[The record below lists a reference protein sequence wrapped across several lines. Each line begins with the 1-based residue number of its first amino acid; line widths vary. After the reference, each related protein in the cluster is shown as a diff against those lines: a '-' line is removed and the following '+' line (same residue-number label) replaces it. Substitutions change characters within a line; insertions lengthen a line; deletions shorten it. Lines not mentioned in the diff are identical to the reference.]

1 MDGSRTVE
9 TNWPPRATL
18 RDSFSYICFLPPIF
32 PPYRS
37 PSFYVLPRFAIT
49 TWQNCIRDDGFGPC
63 CHIGRHHAGRNYK
76 FTPEEIVGRIFISS
90 CYFGGNFDIAS
101 VSLCRLIFPNSLFI
115 SFGRIFAKLFFLFS
129 WPFFVLWRGI
139 IIFFLK
145 MNKSFEIFVSGKA
158 RVNCWFSSNHFFY

>member
-1 MDGSRTVE
+1 MDRELWKQTDRLGPLCAIRLVTFV
-9 TNWPPRATL
+9 
-18 RDSFSYICFLPPIF
+18 SFLLYFRPIGLPLF
-32 PPYRS
+32 TY
-37 PSFYVLPRFAIT
+37 PRFAIT

-101 VSLCRLIFPNSLFI
+101 VSLCRLIFSNSLFI

-139 IIFFLK
+139 IFFFFRKWIKVLR
-145 MNKSFEIFVSGKA
+145 FLFSGKA